1 MDIVNKYYGFMFLKK
16 FGDLYF
22 LLDDFGVE
30 IIFLKLEKLKKFL
43 KGKNI

>member
-1 MDIVNKYYGFMFLKK
+1 MDTINKYHGPMLLKK
-16 FGDLYF
+16 PGDLYF

-30 IIFLKLEKLKKFL
+30 IIPLKLEKLKKFP